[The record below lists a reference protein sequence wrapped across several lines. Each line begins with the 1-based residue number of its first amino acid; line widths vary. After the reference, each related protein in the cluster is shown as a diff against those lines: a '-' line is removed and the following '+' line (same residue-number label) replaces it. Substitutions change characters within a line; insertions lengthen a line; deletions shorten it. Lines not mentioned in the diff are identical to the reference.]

1 MRSRSASI
9 AFVCVVAGVV
19 IPATGR
25 VAAAQA
31 SIRNPAAA
39 QALYDDAR
47 QLVAAGKF
55 ADACPKF
62 KESYRLDP
70 GGGTLLNLADCYEK
84 QGKTALA
91 WSTFK
96 EALVVAQR
104 DGRADRA
111 EFATKH
117 IAALEG
123 RLARLTVHVPAGARV
138 PGLTIALDGAPLGDA
153 AWEVAMPVDPGTHV
167 VEAGAPG
174 KRSVD
179 LSVDVPA
186 SAVRQSIEVPALA
199 DAVVADSSAA
209 GPGAVAAVEPKAGA
223 TAEAATE
230 SAPAPSHARAT
241 AGWIVGGVGIAS
253 IAVGSYFGLH
263 SFSLWSERNGDCAHG
278 CNETAKNAGDDARQ
292 AATIADVTL
301 GVGVAAVAVA
311 TYLIISGYGHSGAAP
326 RSAALHVAPSA
337 LPGGAGLWIGGDL

>member
-1 MRSRSASI
+1 MRSRLAGI
-9 AFVCVVAGVV
+9 AFVCVVAGAIV
-19 IPATGR
+19 PATGG
-25 VAAAQA
+25 VAAAQP

-96 EALVVAQR
+96 DALVVAQR

-111 EFATKH
+111 EFASKH

-123 RLARLTVHVPAGARV
+123 RLARLTVHVPAAARA

-179 LSVDVPA
+179 LSIDVPA
-186 SAVRQSIEVPALA
+186 SAARQTVEVPPLVDAGVA
-199 DAVVADSSAA
+199 DASPARPGAIAPVEPRPEASEATTDSAA
-209 GPGAVAAVEPKAGA
+209 
-223 TAEAATE
+223 
-230 SAPAPSHARAT
+230 APSHARAT
-241 AGWIVGGVGIAS
+241 AGWIVGGAGIAS

-263 SFSLWSERNGDCAHG
+263 AFSLWSERNTDCAHG
-278 CNETAKNAGDDARQ
+278 CTGVAKNAGSDAMQ
-292 AATIADVTL
+292 AATIADITL

-311 TYLIISGYGHSGAAP
+311 TYLVISGQTHASTAQ
-326 RSAALHVAPSA
+326 RSARWSVAPGA
-337 LPGGAGLWIGGDL
+337 LPRGAGLWLGGDL